1 MKKKRTYKPYHY
13 LIIIFLGGL
22 SVVILYPLVWMLMTS
37 FKTNVDIRTN
47 RAKFFPTEWTLE
59 GYRTAFEKAPIAN
72 WFINSILITVIIT
85 LAVIVTSTLMGYVF
99 AKYEFR
105 FKRTLFVLL
114 LGDHD
119 GAAAG
124 DDDSKISDDPE
135 APSFRYEGGR

>member
-85 LAVIVTSTLMGYVF
+85 LAVIVTSTLMGNMSSVSNERSLCCF
-99 AKYEFR
+99 WR
-105 FKRTLFVLL
+105 
-114 LGDHD
+114 
-119 GAAAG
+119 
-124 DDDSKISDDPE
+124 P
-135 APSFRYEGGR
+135 

>member
-1 MKKKRTYKPYHY
+1 
-13 LIIIFLGGL
+13 
-22 SVVILYPLVWMLMTS
+22 MTS

-114 LGDHD
+114 LATKAMERQHRVDPDVDWSEEPNPSMSKHTSLITPSWLQCRVQHH
-119 GAAAG
+119 AKERR
-124 DDDSKISDDPE
+124 DDLAQNRCE
-135 APSFRYEGGR
+135 VRNH